1 MRARSREP
9 WFERAVS
16 NGEARLGTPAERDAA
31 VETISE
37 YYLRRADRERQCAEE
52 AIDADLRRIHLDRA
66 ASMRRMAEAAQAKS

>member
-1 MRARSREP
+1 
-9 WFERAVS
+9 
-16 NGEARLGTPAERDAA
+16 